1 MPRKKES
8 RRADGRVEIARTIN
22 GKLRHF
28 YGKTRREAE
37 EKYKAAIAES
47 AIIKETG
54 AKFENVASEW
64 WEQYQTKVK
73 PGSIR
78 AFRGVYRST
87 LEHFTGY
94 RMKEITPALVNT
106 WWLTFQAQGKAEKT
120 TQNARCVLN
129 LIFKYWCVRD
139 NETYNPVPLA
149 SIPRGMKK
157 TEREPPTKEQIQ
169 AVREHPEGFGLCAWL
184 FMYTGC
190 RLGEVLALQ
199 WKDVDFESGMISVT
213 KAVTWVNA
221 QPVIQEP
228 KTKNAVRVVPLL
240 QPLRDVLEPRKG
252 KPDNYI
258 LGGEKPLTSYEYR
271 KEWLGYCNSVGLV
284 EIDTLAEVARDRKFY
299 RAYGRERQ
307 RKPPTTHLYKS
318 TVTAHQFRHEFASA
332 MYQAQIGE
340 MEAQKILGHADIST
354 TRKIYTHIREDQ
366 IKSAAKK
373 LEAFFASDIVK

>member
-8 RRADGRVEIARTIN
+8 RRSDGRVEIARTIN

-87 LEHFTGY
+87 LEHFAGY

-157 TEREPPTKEQIQ
+157 TEREPPTKDQIQ
-169 AVREHPEGFGLCAWL
+169 AVKDNPEGFGLCAWM

-199 WKDVDFESGMISVT
+199 WKDVDFDAGMISVS
-213 KAVTWVNA
+213 KAVTWINTK
-221 QPVIQEP
+221 PVIQEP

-252 KPDNYI
+252 KLDNFI

-271 KEWLGYCNSVGLV
+271 KEWLDYCESVGLV
-284 EIDTLAEVARDRKFY
+284 EIDPLAEAARDRKFKK
-299 RAYGRERQ
+299 AYGRERT
-307 RKPPTTHLYKS
+307 RKPPTTHLYKP

-332 MYQAQIGE
+332 MYQANIGE

-366 IKSAAKK
+366 IKEAARK
-373 LEAFFASDIVK
+373 LDAFFAG